1 MRIIQYNLW
10 SSCKNN
16 CSFCFNK
23 DRQRDV
29 DKVKNIKHIINLL
42 DLEEVKDYDTIA
54 LIGGE
59 LFDFKY
65 DKDLRKYFYKLID
78 KIKGTNKRLYI
89 MTNLIYNREL
99 EFETFIN
106 YLNDY
111 KDKLTICTSYDLK
124 GRFHTKQ
131 HLELFNDNITYLKTN
146 NINIHIE
153 TILTDILLK
162 SILNNTFNLKEF
174 KEIYTNNI
182 DFIAPHCGCYGKT
195 TKDFIEDKEFFAT
208 RETFLK
214 FLKKEFMELKDIDI
228 NRFLNRSNHS
238 DICYYLVNDKLVK
251 YEDRINTVGSMP
263 QDKAVN
269 YRDDDKHSMYE
280 DFLTFKELL

>member
-111 KDKLTICTSYDLK
+111 KDKLTI
-124 GRFHTKQ
+124 
-131 HLELFNDNITYLKTN
+131 
-146 NINIHIE
+146 
-153 TILTDILLK
+153 
-162 SILNNTFNLKEF
+162 
-174 KEIYTNNI
+174 
-182 DFIAPHCGCYGKT
+182 
-195 TKDFIEDKEFFAT
+195 
-208 RETFLK
+208 
-214 FLKKEFMELKDIDI
+214 
-228 NRFLNRSNHS
+228 
-238 DICYYLVNDKLVK
+238 
-251 YEDRINTVGSMP
+251 
-263 QDKAVN
+263 
-269 YRDDDKHSMYE
+269 
-280 DFLTFKELL
+280 

>member
-65 DKDLRKYFYKLID
+65 DKDLRKCFYKLID

-131 HLELFNDNITYLKTN
+131 HLELFNDNITCLKTN

-195 TKDFIEDKEFFAT
+195 TKDFTEDKEFFTT

-214 FLKKEFMELKDIDI
+214 FLKKEFTELKDIDI

-238 DICYYLVNDKLVK
+238 DICYYLVNDKLIK
-251 YEDRINTVGSMP
+251 YSDRINTVGSMP
-263 QDKAVN
+263 QDKPVN

-280 DFLTFKELL
+280 DFLTFKDML